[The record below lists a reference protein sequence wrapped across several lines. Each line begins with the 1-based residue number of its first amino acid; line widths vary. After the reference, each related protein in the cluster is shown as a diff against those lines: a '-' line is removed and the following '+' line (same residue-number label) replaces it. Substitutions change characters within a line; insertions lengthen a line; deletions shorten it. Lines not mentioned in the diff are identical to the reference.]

1 MFMPNS
7 PDCLEIAHLRCLT
20 DKRRTTIKPITWK
33 CVYVCVCGQFTPNL
47 HEMDSARIKN
57 LFFFKEN
64 VSSSHT
70 EFQFWNPYTAHYT
83 FAHTDSHSHPPRR
96 QKSVQSIHG
105 IIVNCVC
112 CFLVYISPNSID
124 FKSNQIS

>member
-57 LFFFKEN
+57 LFFSRKMFRRRTRN
-64 VSSSHT
+64 FNSGTRTPLTIHSHT
-70 EFQFWNPYTAHYT
+70 QT
-83 FAHTDSHSHPPRR
+83 HTPRR
-96 QKSVQSIHG
+96 DGKKSVQSIHG